1 MYFSRLENGR
11 SQYFMLFI
19 VKTSPLHTTRRDV
32 IRKTWG
38 AVKVVDG
45 LLLNTI
51 FVVGNVGSNQAVQN
65 MLEKE
70 SQVHGDMLQSDALEG
85 YR

>member
-1 MYFSRLENGR
+1 
-11 SQYFMLFI
+11 MLFI
-19 VKTSPLHTTRRDV
+19 VKSSPIHTTRRDV

-51 FVVGNVGSNQAVQN
+51 FVVGNVGKNQPIQD
-65 MLEKE
+65 MLFKE
-70 SQVHGDMLQSDALEG
+70 NEYYGDMLQIDAFEG